1 MEAKIRKDVQL
12 FKRILTHDKF
22 GDHVEEVR
30 THLQDLLV
38 LAVGVVDSHCNL
50 LLAPLQIRFPNT
62 ICLTGVK
69 IGAAPGVGSPTDTP
83 HVHVFAQDLHTFS
96 GSRYACVAE
105 HCNLPDSGTRA
116 VRVEVLLLALLC

>member
-1 MEAKIRKDVQL
+1 MVC
-12 FKRILTHDKF
+12 
-22 GDHVEEVR
+22 
-30 THLQDLLV
+30 LV
-38 LAVGVVDSHCNL
+38 
-50 LLAPLQIRFPNT
+50 QIRFPNA

-83 HVHVFAQDLHTFS
+83 HVHVFAQDLHTLT

-116 VRVEVLLLALLC
+116 VRVEVVTIAAGAATVCLPPEQYR